1 MTTTKSPRARMP
13 VQASLFD
20 DTLAADTAQVALD
33 APDAPEVDPRQI
45 TIFSLFDADD
55 YPVPASASAS
65 ASASTSA
72 SAPVLAREIASET
85 AQAMPKSSPAAS
97 SAKPS
102 TGSSAKSS
110 TAAPRN
116 IERLETQ
123 FEALPA
129 AWRDTLA
136 PFMASDAYA
145 PLCRFVDEERAAGKT
160 VYPADVFRA
169 LRLTSPDDV
178 KVVILGQDPYHGE
191 DRGTPQAHG
200 LAFSVPPGVRP
211 PPSLRNIFKEI
222 SSSLGI
228 AAPAHGCLDAWARQG
243 VLLLNTVLTVE
254 RANAASHAKRGWEQ
268 CTDTL
273 IRELA
278 ARHEHLVFML
288 WGAHA
293 QNKRALLSGAHCVL
307 EAPHPSPLS
316 AHRGFL
322 GSGHFVQANAYLK
335 AHGKTPIDWRL
346 PEEGVVLA

>member
-1 MTTTKSPRARMP
+1 MTSTKRPRVATP

-20 DTLAADTAQVALD
+20 DDLSDTAQATLD
-33 APDAPEVDPRQI
+33 EPPLPEVDPRQI
-45 TIFSLFDADD
+45 TIFSLFDDD
-55 YPVPASASAS
+55 EFPA
-65 ASASTSA
+65 
-72 SAPVLAREIASET
+72 PAR
-85 AQAMPKSSPAAS
+85 SPAVMPAPDMS
-97 SAKPS
+97 HEHATPQ
-102 TGSSAKSS
+102 
-110 TAAPRN
+110 AAVDTT
-116 IERLETQ
+116 RLEDQ
-123 FEALPA
+123 FDALPA
-129 AWRDTLA
+129 AWRELLA
-136 PFMASDAYA
+136 PFIASDAYA
-145 PLCRFVDEERAAGKT
+145 PLCRFVDAERAAGKT

-200 LAFSVPPGVRP
+200 LAFSVPPSVRP

-222 SSSLGI
+222 AASLGI
-228 AAPAHGCLDAWARQG
+228 EAPAHGCLDAWARQG

-254 RANAASHAKRGWEQ
+254 RASAASHAKRGWER

-273 IRELA
+273 IHELA

-322 GSGHFVQANAYLK
+322 GCGHFAQANDYLL
-335 AHGKTPIDWRL
+335 AHGRQPIDWRL
-346 PEEGVVLA
+346 PAEGVVLA

>member
-1 MTTTKSPRARMP
+1 MTSTKRTRAAVP
-13 VQASLFD
+13 LQASLFD
-20 DTLAADTAQVALD
+20 DDLPAVAQDLLDT
-33 APDAPEVDPRQI
+33 PIEPEIDPRQI
-45 TIFSLFDADD
+45 SIFSLLDD
-55 YPVPASASAS
+55 EPSSAPSVPPARTTASAMS
-65 ASASTSA
+65 
-72 SAPVLAREIASET
+72 
-85 AQAMPKSSPAAS
+85 KAA
-97 SAKPS
+97 
-102 TGSSAKSS
+102 
-110 TAAPRN
+110 AAP
-116 IERLETQ
+116 IQRLEDQ
-123 FEALPA
+123 FDALPA
-129 AWRDTLA
+129 DWRELLQ
-136 PFMASDAYA
+136 PFTASDTYA

-200 LAFSVPPGVRP
+200 LAFSVPPAVRP

-222 SSSLGI
+222 AASLGI
-228 AAPAHGCLDAWARQG
+228 EAPGHGCLDTWARQG

-254 RANAASHAKRGWEQ
+254 RANAASHAKRGWER

-293 QNKRALLSGAHCVL
+293 QAKRVLVEGRPHCVL

-322 GSGHFVQANAYLK
+322 GCGHFAQANTYLESQGR
-335 AHGKTPIDWRL
+335 APIDWQL
-346 PEEGVVLA
+346 PESAELLA